1 MWSKKIKGDVF
12 LHSLISAAS
21 GIFFLLEKVVVLQYV
36 GASFH
41 KKADSVGL
49 LCQMVR

>member
-21 GIFFLLEKVVVLQYV
+21 GIFFLLEKVVVFQYV
-36 GASFH
+36 GVSFC
-41 KKADSVGL
+41 KKTDSVGL
-49 LCQMVR
+49 LCEAVP